1 MKNLFWKSKLVVVTL
16 ISLNTL
22 PAYAGLELVCDGY
35 RQQTNNRPVTVD
47 CKNRKAVIDILGAAW
62 KELRNNGIGGSLE
75 NMCWDSYQDA
85 KKLHPAIG
93 MDPGIASTFLMRC
106 NMGLGYIQN

>member
-1 MKNLFWKSKLVVVTL
+1 MKNLFGKSGLVVVVLT
-16 ISLNTL
+16 SLNTA
-22 PAYAGLELVCDGY
+22 PAYAGLELVCKGY
-35 RQQTNNRPVTVD
+35 RQQTNNSPVLVD
-47 CKNRKAVIDILGAAW
+47 CNNRKEVIDILGAAW

-106 NMGLGYIQN
+106 SMGLGYIKN